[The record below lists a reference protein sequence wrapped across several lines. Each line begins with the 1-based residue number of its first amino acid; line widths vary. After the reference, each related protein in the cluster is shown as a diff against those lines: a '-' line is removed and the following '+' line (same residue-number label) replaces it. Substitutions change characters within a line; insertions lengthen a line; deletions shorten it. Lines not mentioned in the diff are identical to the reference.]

1 MSAILR
7 ASLTISMTLSALAF
21 AMPAY
26 GDMQEDFF
34 RAVQSG
40 QIERLT
46 AQMRPELLV
55 EIDEPVLAAW
65 MNAVN
70 ERLGSIQSMSY
81 TGFELKQTD
90 DGTLRSTTATVKFSQ
105 GTATSELTALD
116 GRLIGFNVTSDD
128 LGDDWFQGP
137 TSVDLYQEM
146 GRTFILRFM
155 TGRTD
160 DAYAMCHE
168 ALQEVIDRDSFQQMI
183 DIVQNQAGALK
194 SIEFRDSRMELA
206 DDEQN
211 LLLNFDFATEKGT
224 GTCEIKVQFVG
235 MKGYLLGFN
244 FE

>member
-1 MSAILR
+1 MSALIR
-7 ASLTISMTLSALAF
+7 ASLTISMALSVFAF
-21 AMPAY
+21 ALPAY

-34 RAVQSG
+34 RAVESG
-40 QIERLT
+40 QVKQLT
-46 AQMRPELLV
+46 TQMRPELLV
-55 EIDEPVLAAW
+55 EIDEPILAAW

-70 ERLGSIQSMSY
+70 ERLGSVQSMSY
-81 TGFELKQTD
+81 SGFELKQTD
-90 DGTLRSTTATVKFSQ
+90 DGTLRSTTATVTFSQ
-105 GTATSELTALD
+105 GTAASELTALD
-116 GRLIGFNVTSDD
+116 GRLISFNVTSDD

-137 TSVDLYQEM
+137 ASVGLYREM

-183 DIVQNQAGALK
+183 DIVQNQGGALK
-194 SIEFRDSRMELA
+194 SIDFRDSRMQLTDE
-206 DDEQN
+206 EQN